1 MGQLLNNLI
10 LLGIEYLKL
19 KNQSFIFDKI
29 DSYEEEK
36 NEKVDR
42 LETLR
47 DSGYNSDECVFL
59 RKRISEL
66 NKRIEYLST
75 IGPKNK
81 EGNKSS
87 DS

>member
-1 MGQLLNNLI
+1 MGQLLNNLV

-29 DSYEEEK
+29 DSYEKEK

-47 DSGYNSDECVFL
+47 DSGDNPDECVYL

-75 IGPKNK
+75 ISPKNK
-81 EGNKSS
+81 EGDKNS